1 MIRMG
6 LAVSVVVFLVA
17 GCVTPPPMPPM
28 PPSQQQSQ
36 QPPSQQQSTQGQQAE
51 QQAQQQN
58 RQAEQQRA
66 QGEQAQQQGGQQTQQ
81 QGGQQAQQQGDA
93 EQQFGGFPGQTS
105 GQPPSGEG
113 SEGFPSH
120 GGQQQAQQ
128 GDSANEDVFGDGSEI
143 SSSGQI
149 SDAESAF
156 GRSLEEF
163 DAIMGEEQ
171 ESMARSGVGTAAD
184 EVFGAAGDLGNPIG
198 STEMPTGTGTT
209 GGEDGSNTQNT
220 APVSQSRSR
229 NDDTAERVEGCNDE
243 DKVARQLCE
252 AATEEGDPFLR
263 AALWNEYNEY
273 KNIILRQ

>member
-1 MIRMG
+1 M
-6 LAVSVVVFLVA
+6 ASVSA
-17 GCVTPPPMPPM
+17 K
-28 PPSQQQSQ
+28 PS
-36 QPPSQQQSTQGQQAE
+36 E
-51 QQAQQQN
+51 
-58 RQAEQQRA
+58 
-66 QGEQAQQQGGQQTQQ
+66 
-81 QGGQQAQQQGDA
+81 
-93 EQQFGGFPGQTS
+93 
-105 GQPPSGEG
+105 EG
-113 SEGFPSH
+113 R
-120 GGQQQAQQ
+120 
-128 GDSANEDVFGDGSEI
+128 ED
-143 SSSGQI
+143 
-149 SDAESAF
+149 
-156 GRSLEEF
+156 R
-163 DAIMGEEQ
+163 
-171 ESMARSGVGTAAD
+171 RTRKKAAD